1 MADAHP
7 VEERGG
13 RGRYEK
19 SVKIKLQT
27 SMGKPEGQISEG
39 TAIDLSLNVRVRTN

>member
-1 MADAHP
+1 MADAHSF
-7 VEERGG
+7 EERGG

-19 SVKIKLQT
+19 SVEIKLQT

-39 TAIDLSLNVRVRTN
+39 TAIDLSLNMWFRTN

>member
-1 MADAHP
+1 MADAHSF
-7 VEERGG
+7 EERGG

-19 SVKIKLQT
+19 SVEIKLQT

-39 TAIDLSLNVRVRTN
+39 KAIDLSLNMRVRTN

>member
-7 VEERGG
+7 FEERGG

-19 SVKIKLQT
+19 SLEIKLQT
-27 SMGKPEGQISEG
+27 SMGKPEGQIGEG
-39 TAIDLSLNVRVRTN
+39 TTVDISINVWVCPN